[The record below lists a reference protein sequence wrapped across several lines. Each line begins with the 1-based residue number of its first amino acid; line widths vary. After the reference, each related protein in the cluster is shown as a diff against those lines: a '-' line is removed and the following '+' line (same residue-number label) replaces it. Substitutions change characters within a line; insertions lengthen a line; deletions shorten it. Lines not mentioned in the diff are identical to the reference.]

1 MMYCMYVLYMYMM
14 PARVLYWDAISH
26 FPDELQRLVEVMEER
41 ELRIRAPLE
50 EVQLLLEAT
59 TTVQSSPDHGSG
71 VS

>member
-1 MMYCMYVLYMYMM
+1 MILQ
-14 PARVLYWDAISH
+14 VLYWDAICH

-50 EVQLLLEAT
+50 EVQLLLGAT
-59 TTVQSSPDHGSG
+59 TTVQPSSDHGSG

>member
-1 MMYCMYVLYMYMM
+1 MYVLYMYMM